1 MVGILSFMPKVVDVS
16 RELNAI
22 ESKESNFSLG
32 AFGTGLGLGGGQGC
46 PTEHNFPKLPRG
58 HPLQQ
63 EVTNGNG
70 SLSDPQI
77 EVGYGLPPKE
87 LSLSLAPLYHFDI

>member
-1 MVGILSFMPKVVDVS
+1 RGRIFPLRAS
-16 RELNAI
+16 E
-22 ESKESNFSLG
+22 
-32 AFGTGLGLGGGQGC
+32 TGLGLGGGQGC

-70 SLSDPQI
+70 SLSDPKI
-77 EVGYGLPPKE
+77 EVGYDLLPKE
-87 LSLSLAPLYHFDI
+87 LSRPVIPF